1 MLRFGFGKKKEEEK
15 KVPACACGASASA
28 ETDFSAA
35 KGSCCA
41 QEKGDIASI
50 KVLGTGCPSCHA
62 LLKNTE
68 QAIEALG
75 FSVKAE
81 YITDMPKIVEY
92 GVMSLPAL
100 VVNDKV
106 VSVGKVL
113 KANEI
118 EAFLR
123 KAQP

>member
-15 KVPACACGASASA
+15 QVPACACGASA
-28 ETDFSAA
+28 AA
-35 KGSCCA
+35 KTDSAKAEYTCCV
-41 QEKGDIASI
+41 QEKADISSV

-68 QAIEALG
+68 QAIETLG
-75 FSVKAE
+75 LSVKVE
-81 YITDMPKIVEY
+81 YVTDMPKIVEY

-113 KANEI
+113 KSHEI
-118 EAFLR
+118 EALLR
-123 KAQP
+123 K

>member
-1 MLRFGFGKKKEEEK
+1 MLRFGFGKKKGEENQ
-15 KVPACACGASASA
+15 VPACACSASASA
-28 ETDFSAA
+28 ETDSAKA
-35 KGSCCA
+35 QCTCCV
-41 QEKGDIASI
+41 QEKGDIVSV

-68 QAIEALG
+68 QAIETMGL
-75 FSVKAE
+75 SVKVE
-81 YITDMPKIVEY
+81 YVTDMPKIVEY

-118 EAFLR
+118 EALLR
-123 KAQP
+123 K

>member
-15 KVPACACGASASA
+15 KVPTCACGASA
-28 ETDFSAA
+28 AA
-35 KGSCCA
+35 KTDSAKAECTCCA
-41 QEKGDIASI
+41 QEKGDISSV

-68 QAIEALG
+68 QAMEDMGL
-75 FSVKAE
+75 SVKVE
-81 YITDMPKIVEY
+81 YITDMSKIVEY

-113 KANEI
+113 KADDI
-118 EAFLR
+118 
-123 KAQP
+123 KALL

>member
-1 MLRFGFGKKKEEEK
+1 MLQFGFGKKKGEENQ
-15 KVPACACGASASA
+15 VPACACGASASA
-28 ETDFSAA
+28 ETDSAKA
-35 KGSCCA
+35 ECTCCV
-41 QEKGDIASI
+41 QEKGDIVSV

-68 QAIEALG
+68 QAIETMGL
-75 FSVKAE
+75 SVKVE
-81 YITDMPKIVEY
+81 YVTDMPKIVEY

-118 EAFLR
+118 EALLR
-123 KAQP
+123 K

>member
-15 KVPACACGASASA
+15 QVPACACGASASA
-28 ETDFSAA
+28 ETDSAKA
-35 KGSCCA
+35 QCTCCV
-41 QEKGDIASI
+41 QEKGDIVSV

-68 QAIEALG
+68 QAIETLG
-75 FSVKAE
+75 LSVKVE
-81 YITDMPKIVEY
+81 YVTDMPKIVEY

-118 EAFLR
+118 ETLLR
-123 KAQP
+123 K

>member
-1 MLRFGFGKKKEEEK
+1 MLRFSFGKKKEEEK
-15 KVPACACGASASA
+15 QVSACACGASAAA
-28 ETDFSAA
+28 ETDSAKVECA
-35 KGSCCA
+35 CCA
-41 QEKGDIASI
+41 QGKGGIVSV

-68 QAIEALG
+68 QALETMGL
-75 FSVKAE
+75 SVKAE
-81 YITDMPKIVEY
+81 YITDMPKIIEY

-118 EAFLR
+118 EALLR
-123 KAQP
+123 K

>member
-15 KVPACACGASASA
+15 KVPTCACGASASTEIDSAKA
-28 ETDFSAA
+28 ECT
-35 KGSCCA
+35 GCA
-41 QEKGDIASI
+41 QEKGDIVSV

-68 QAIEALG
+68 QAMEDMGL
-75 FSVKAE
+75 SVKVE
-81 YITDMPKIVEY
+81 YITDMPEIVEY

-106 VSVGKVL
+106 VSAGKVL
-113 KANEI
+113 KADDI
-118 EAFLR
+118 
-123 KAQP
+123 KALL

>member
-15 KVPACACGASASA
+15 KVPTCACRASAAA
-28 ETDFSAA
+28 ETDSAKA
-35 KGSCCA
+35 ECTCCA
-41 QEKGDIASI
+41 QEKGDIVSV
-50 KVLGTGCPSCHA
+50 KVLGSGCPSCHA
-62 LLKNTE
+62 LLNNTE
-68 QAIEALG
+68 QAVQAMGL
-75 FSVKAE
+75 SVKVE
-81 YITDMPKIVEY
+81 YITDMPKIMEY

-113 KANEI
+113 KPDDI

-123 KAQP
+123 KVQA

>member
-15 KVPACACGASASA
+15 HVPACACGASAAA
-28 ETDFSAA
+28 ETDSAKA
-35 KGSCCA
+35 ECTCCA
-41 QEKGDIASI
+41 QEKGAISSV

-62 LLKNTE
+62 LLNNTE
-68 QAIEALG
+68 QAVQAMGL
-75 FSVKAE
+75 SVKVE
-81 YITDMPKIVEY
+81 YITDMPRIVEY

-113 KANEI
+113 KADDI
-118 EAFLR
+118 
-123 KAQP
+123 KALL

>member
-15 KVPACACGASASA
+15 KVPACACSASASA
-28 ETDFSAA
+28 ETDSAKA
-35 KGSCCA
+35 ECTCCA
-41 QEKGDIASI
+41 QKKGDIVSV
-50 KVLGTGCPSCHA
+50 KVLGTGCPTCHA

-68 QAIEALG
+68 QAIETLG
-75 FSVKAE
+75 LSVKVE
-81 YITDMPKIVEY
+81 YVTDMPKIVEY

-118 EAFLR
+118 EALLR
-123 KAQP
+123 K

>member
-15 KVPACACGASASA
+15 NVPTCACCASAST
-28 ETDFSAA
+28 ETDSVKAECT
-35 KGSCCA
+35 GCA
-41 QEKGDIASI
+41 QEKGDIVSV

-62 LLKNTE
+62 LLNNTK
-68 QAIEALG
+68 QAVQAMGLSIK
-75 FSVKAE
+75 VE

-92 GVMSLPAL
+92 GVMRLPAL

-113 KANEI
+113 KVDDI
-118 EAFLR
+118 
-123 KAQP
+123 KALL

>member
-1 MLRFGFGKKKEEEK
+1 MLRFGFGKKKEEEEK
-15 KVPACACGASASA
+15 KVPTCACGASASA
-28 ETDFSAA
+28 ETDSAKA
-35 KGSCCA
+35 ECTCCA
-41 QEKGDIASI
+41 QEKGDISSV

-68 QAIEALG
+68 QAMEDMGL
-75 FSVKAE
+75 SVKVE

-113 KANEI
+113 KADDI
-118 EAFLR
+118 
-123 KAQP
+123 KALL

>member
-1 MLRFGFGKKKEEEK
+1 MLRFGFGKKKEEK
-15 KVPACACGASASA
+15 KVPACTCGASASA

-35 KGSCCA
+35 KVSCRA
-41 QEKGDIASI
+41 QEKGDIVRI

-75 FSVKAE
+75 LSVKAE

-106 VSVGKVL
+106 VSAGKVL
-113 KANEI
+113 KSNEI
-118 EAFLR
+118 EALLR
-123 KAQP
+123 K

>member
-15 KVPACACGASASA
+15 KVPTCACGASAAA
-28 ETDFSAA
+28 ETDSAEPECP
-35 KGSCCA
+35 CCA
-41 QEKGDIASI
+41 QEKGDISSV
-50 KVLGTGCPSCHA
+50 KVLGMGCPSCHA

-68 QAIEALG
+68 QAMEDMGL
-75 FSVKAE
+75 SVKVE
-81 YITDMPKIVEY
+81 YVTDMPKIVEY

-113 KANEI
+113 KADDI
-118 EAFLR
+118 
-123 KAQP
+123 KALL